1 MQDSAAADCAS
12 PAVCIKD
19 SLYPLR
25 KELLNK
31 PTPSRSTKPG
41 ARKTPKNGRTPSST
55 PITRARSKETVI
67 NSPWLITDGAADD
80 KKANNNC
87 ANTDE
92 LKKKYCGETGEM
104 KETEGGASAVQSCIK
119 TRGQKRKF
127 PLKENLEVDVSLFV
141 VSTFCG
147 PYGPTFTKATV
158 FDGKIWQLVSLFQCP
173 KFNLLVF

>member
-31 PTPSRSTKPG
+31 PTPYRSTKPG
-41 ARKTPKNGRTPSST
+41 VRKTPKNGRTPSST
-55 PITRARSKETVI
+55 PITRVRSKETVI
-67 NSPWLITDGAADD
+67 NSPWLITDSAADD

-147 PYGPTFTKATV
+147 PYWTYIYKGDSFWWKNMAACFLVPLP
-158 FDGKIWQLVSLFQCP
+158 KI
-173 KFNLLVF
+173 

>member
-1 MQDSAAADCAS
+1 M
-12 PAVCIKD
+12 
-19 SLYPLR
+19 
-25 KELLNK
+25 
-31 PTPSRSTKPG
+31 
-41 ARKTPKNGRTPSST
+41 PKNGRTLCSA

-127 PLKENLEVDVSLFV
+127 PLKENIDVDVSLFFQFRRSV
-141 VSTFCG
+141 DLNLQRREFLMEK
-147 PYGPTFTKATV
+147 YG
-158 FDGKIWQLVSLFQCP
+158 SLFPSSIAQ
-173 KFNLLVF
+173 NLTS

>member
-41 ARKTPKNGRTPSST
+41 ARKMPKNGRTPSST

-104 KETEGGASAVQSCIK
+104 KETEGGSSAVQSCIK

-127 PLKENLEVDVSLFV
+127 PLKENIDVDVSLFFQFRRSV
-141 VSTFCG
+141 DLNLQRREFLMEK
-147 PYGPTFTKATV
+147 YG
-158 FDGKIWQLVSLFQCP
+158 SLFPSSIAQ
-173 KFNLLVF
+173 NLTS

>member
-1 MQDSAAADCAS
+1 M
-12 PAVCIKD
+12 
-19 SLYPLR
+19 
-25 KELLNK
+25 
-31 PTPSRSTKPG
+31 
-41 ARKTPKNGRTPSST
+41 PKNGRTPSST
-55 PITRARSKETVI
+55 PIARARSKETVI

-127 PLKENLEVDVSLFV
+127 PLKENIDVDVSLFFQFRRSV
-141 VSTFCG
+141 DLNLQRREFLMEK
-147 PYGPTFTKATV
+147 YG
-158 FDGKIWQLVSLFQCP
+158 SLFPSSIAQ
-173 KFNLLVF
+173 NLTS

>member
-31 PTPSRSTKPG
+31 PTPFRSTKPG
-41 ARKTPKNGRTPSST
+41 ARKTPKNGRSPSSA

-127 PLKENLEVDVSLFV
+127 PLKENIDVDVSLFFQFRRSV
-141 VSTFCG
+141 DLNLQRREFLMEK
-147 PYGPTFTKATV
+147 YG
-158 FDGKIWQLVSLFQCP
+158 SLFPSSIAQ
-173 KFNLLVF
+173 NLTS

>member
-41 ARKTPKNGRTPSST
+41 ARKMPKNGRTPSSA

-80 KKANNNC
+80 KKANNKC

-147 PYGPTFTKATV
+147 PYWTYIYKGDSFWWKNMAVCFLVPLP
-158 FDGKIWQLVSLFQCP
+158 KI
-173 KFNLLVF
+173 

>member
-41 ARKTPKNGRTPSST
+41 ARKTPKNGRTLSST

-127 PLKENLEVDVSLFV
+127 PLKENIDVYVSLFFQFRRSV
-141 VSTFCG
+141 DLNLQRREFLMEK
-147 PYGPTFTKATV
+147 YG
-158 FDGKIWQLVSLFQCP
+158 SLFPSSIAQ
-173 KFNLLVF
+173 NLTS

>member
-55 PITRARSKETVI
+55 PITRVRSKETVI

-92 LKKKYCGETGEM
+92 LKKKYCEETGEM

-147 PYGPTFTKATV
+147 PYWTYIYKGDSF
-158 FDGKIWQLVSLFQCP
+158 
-173 KFNLLVF
+173 